1 MTKFKNILLGTL
13 ICAIGVILTLNIL
26 EITDIDIFFDG
37 WWTLFIIIPCLFGLI
52 DDKDKTGNLIGL
64 LIGVGLLLACQDYIS
79 FGLIMKLAIPVILII
94 VGLSFIFKDVIYS
107 KIRSK
112 AKAMSNKDAK
122 ECCATFASQNINFD
136 NEEFQG
142 CNLNAVFG
150 GIKCDLRNAKI
161 TENQVI
167 TASAIFGGIDILVP
181 NNVKVKVMSTSIFG
195 GVDNHI
201 VNKDSEITIFINSTC
216 VFGGIEIK

>member
-1 MTKFKNILLGTL
+1 MKKFNSIFWGLVIIL
-13 ICAIGVILTLNIL
+13 AGVIFLGNNFELWNV
-26 EITDIDIFFDG
+26 DIFFDG